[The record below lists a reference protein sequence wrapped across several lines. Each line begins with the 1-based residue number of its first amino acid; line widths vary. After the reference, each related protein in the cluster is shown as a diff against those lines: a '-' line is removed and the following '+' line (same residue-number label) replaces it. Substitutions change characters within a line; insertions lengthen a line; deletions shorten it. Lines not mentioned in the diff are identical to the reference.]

1 MEGRGND
8 GGLRDRRQFTVEMAL
23 ALLGGAAVSIGCGGG
38 ASPSGPGP
46 VAPAPTPVPTP
57 SELKLGSV
65 SNNHGHEAVI
75 TAAQLLAGDAL
86 RLEIS
91 GSAPHLHVV
100 ELSADE
106 VARIRNGE
114 RVEKESSEE
123 FGLLGLHRH
132 TVRFN

>member
-23 ALLGGAAVSIGCGGG
+23 ALLGGAAVTIGCGGG

-46 VAPAPTPVPTP
+46 VAPAPTPVPTLSP
-57 SELKLGSV
+57 LRLGNI

-86 RLEIS
+86 RLDII
-91 GSAPHLHVV
+91 GGAPHPHFV

-106 VARIRNGE
+106 VVRIRNGE
-114 RVEKESSEE
+114 RIDKDTSENVGL
-123 FGLLGLHRH
+123 FGPHQH
-132 TVRFN
+132 IVRFN